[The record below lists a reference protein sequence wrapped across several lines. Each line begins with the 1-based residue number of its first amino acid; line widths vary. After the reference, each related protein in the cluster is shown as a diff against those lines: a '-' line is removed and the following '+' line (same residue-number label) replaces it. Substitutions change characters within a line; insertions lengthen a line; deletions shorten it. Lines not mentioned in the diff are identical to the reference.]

1 MSRKAALLEVG
12 LYIGGTLSYKKVRII
27 PLSILSIDILNMILS
42 SQATR
47 TEVMVDKY

>member
-12 LYIGGTLSYKKVRII
+12 FTLEYVELLKGADNTL
-27 PLSILSIDILNMILS
+27 PILSIDILNMILS

-47 TEVMVDKY
+47 TEVMIDKY